1 MSISKSCGNVMDNK
15 KTEFEQLEQQLIDHL
30 YFRNRVL
37 QEIIDMAFVDIFDI
51 VEIKDG
57 NMTLKKDAVIDSGVE
72 VAYTKDS
79 LTVSTPYRMKA
90 LDLLGKIYVLDEYE
104 DSLKNKVKAEQLKVK
119 QMMQQLNIE

>member
-1 MSISKSCGNVMDNK
+1 MSIFKSCGNDMDNK
-15 KTEFEQLEQQLIDHL
+15 STEFEQLERRLFDCL

-57 NMTLKKDAVIDSGVE
+57 NMTFREETVINGGVQ
-72 VAYTKDS
+72 V
-79 LTVSTPYRMKA
+79 LTTEDGFKVTAPYRMKA
-90 LDLLGKIYVLDEYE
+90 LDLLGKIFVFDEYE
-104 DSLKNKVKAEQLKVK
+104 DSLKNKVEAEQLKVK

>member
-1 MSISKSCGNVMDNK
+1 MDNK

-37 QEIIDMAFVDIFDI
+37 QEIIDMAFADIFDI